1 MNFRVS
7 VNSKNWELGEMSYAG
22 KDFLFYFVFLL
33 ALTGFLG
40 GLTRVMG

>member
-7 VNSKNWELGEMSYAG
+7 VNSKKGIGGDEYYAG
-22 KDFLFYFVFLL
+22 KGFLFYFVFLL